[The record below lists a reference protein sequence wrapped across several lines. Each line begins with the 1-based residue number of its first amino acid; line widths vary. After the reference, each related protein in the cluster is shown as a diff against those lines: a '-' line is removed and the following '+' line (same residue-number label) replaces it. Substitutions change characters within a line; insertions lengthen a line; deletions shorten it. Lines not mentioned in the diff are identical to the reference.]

1 MGPFVSYMLQV
12 SVVMTLLYLA
22 YKWLMSPSTFHR
34 MNRFTL
40 LGIYAVSSAL
50 PFAMAL
56 FQRAA
61 QGASVNI
68 EVGLPLM
75 TEFIR
80 VSVSEEAAID
90 WARVALWVYI
100 AGVLAVALFSV
111 AGLSRMAV
119 IISSGRHT
127 RRDGYVEVVTDR
139 APGPFSWGRYVVLR
153 PADCDADMA
162 MVTAHELTHLHRLHW
177 LDLLVAQVTAVL
189 QWFSPVAWLMMRDL
203 QDVHE
208 FEVDAVVAGENA
220 VRYQMMLLKKTAGAK
235 FPAFADSLNHSQ
247 IKKRITMMMT
257 KKSSPS
263 RRVAA
268 LALPA
273 AAALAVFML
282 SQPAV
287 ASVADRLAGARISGN
302 ANAVG
307 ASDGKV
313 NETVEN
319 LQFSGRVISIRGAES
334 DSRADSATPT
344 DVPAEAVSE
353 TGSPQEKSETKGADV
368 KPVYFLDGKKFD
380 GDLKELDRDKIES
393 MTVVKNDPAYPQGK
407 IMIVTKGS
415 GVKAPEDGV
424 RLVTEKIAEYRGGMS
439 ALMSFLKENIKFPAE
454 DLTESVNVLVI
465 VQFTIGPDGGV
476 TEARVARGATGQ
488 LSEASV
494 SRGLDKVFDAE
505 ALRVVNLSSGH
516 WEPATEDGRP
526 VASQFTLPVL
536 FRN

>member
-22 YKWLMSPSTFHR
+22 YKWLMSTSTFHS
-34 MNRFTL
+34 MNRFAL
-40 LGIYAVSSAL
+40 LGIYVVSWTM
-50 PFAMAL
+50 PFAMEL
-56 FQRAA
+56 FQRTAHSA
-61 QGASVNI
+61 PMDI
-68 EVGLPLM
+68 EVGFPVM
-75 TEFIR
+75 TEFVR

-90 WARVALWVYI
+90 WARVALWVYM
-100 AGVLAVALFSV
+100 AGVVAVVLFSV

-139 APGPFSWGRYVVLR
+139 APGPFSWWRYVVLR
-153 PADCDADMA
+153 PSDCDADMA
-162 MVTAHELTHLHRLHW
+162 MVTAHELTHLRRLHW
-177 LDLLVAQVTAVL
+177 LDLLVAQITAVL

-203 QDVHE
+203 KDVHE

-220 VRYQMMLLKKTAGAK
+220 VRYQMMLLKKTVGAK

-268 LALPA
+268 LALPV

-282 SQPAV
+282 SRPAM
-287 ASVADRLAGARISGN
+287 ASVADRLAEAEITGKV
-302 ANAVG
+302 VG

-319 LQFSGRVISIRGAES
+319 LQLSGRVISIRSAES
-334 DSRADSATPT
+334 DLPSDSAIPA
-344 DVPAEAVSE
+344 DVPAEAMSE
-353 TGSPQEKSETKGADV
+353 TGTPQEKSGTKAADG

-424 RLVTEKIAEYRGGMS
+424 RLVTEKIAEYKGGMP
-439 ALMSFLKENIKFPAE
+439 ALMSFLKENIRFPAE
-454 DLTESVNVLVI
+454 DLTESVNVRVI
-465 VQFTIGPDGGV
+465 VQFTIGPDGEV
-476 TEARVARGATGQ
+476 SEARVARGATGQ
-488 LSEASV
+488 LSEANV